1 VQEEQKTEEQKYQL
15 KNKIMKPLFILL
27 AQSTTGPI
35 IEIVLLLLGAVLIG
49 FLTAWFYQKSVYTP
63 VIKGLEAEKEVINK
77 KIIELNN
84 DIAGF
89 KTQIG
94 ELENFLIEK
103 DKEIELLKKPKK

>member
-1 VQEEQKTEEQKYQL
+1 
-15 KNKIMKPLFILL
+15 MKPLFILL

-63 VIKGLEAEKEVINK
+63 VIRKLEAEKEDLNK
-77 KIIELNN
+77 KIEGLNN
-84 DIAGF
+84 DIIGF
-89 KTQIG
+89 KAKIG
-94 ELENFLIEK
+94 DLEKTIKEKENALIEK